1 LNADPRRNY
10 KRRFNQTVPTIV
22 IKIKA
27 AKIRAWQAVGQ
38 CVQAC
43 RIMGYSRDS
52 FYRFKGLYE
61 TGGEAALAEISRSK
75 PNLKNRIEGT
85 SEQAAAVLCQCR
97 QNLCQC
103 YKFFLY

>member
-1 LNADPRRNY
+1 LNADPRRNS
-10 KRRFNQTVPTIV
+10 KRRFNQTAPTIV
-22 IKIKA
+22 IKLRPPKSELG
-27 AKIRAWQAVGQ
+27 KQLGNVSK
-38 CVQAC
+38 AC
-43 RIMGYSRDS
+43 RIMGYSRES

-75 PNLKNRIEGT
+75 PNLKNRIEGA
-85 SEQAAAVLCQCR
+85 SEQPAAVLRQCR